1 MIRRY
6 LLLSAI
12 AIAPLCSYSQSLEL
26 PIDFDEGPESRTG
39 PTTADHAPPPIGD
52 VDYGVRFKVFPN
64 SANKSVVVE
73 LESSTGRMLPIS
85 IRINKSDRYTEPV
98 VNISDSFSGMA
109 GFEKKI
115 DLSKYGSGSYY
126 ISIIAGNRRSKWF
139 LIKI

>member
-1 MIRRY
+1 MIHRY

-26 PIDFDEGPESRTG
+26 SIDHNEGLKTAPRTEKM
-39 PTTADHAPPPIGD
+39 PLPIGD
-52 VDYGVRFKVFPN
+52 EDYGVRFKVLPN

-115 DLSKYGSGSYY
+115 DLSKYGNGSYY